1 VGRAVTE
8 RLISEIKIG
17 QRHRRDLG
25 DIEALARN
33 IKEIGLLHTFPV
45 TPSGE
50 LIAGERRLEACKL
63 LGWKNVPVHQVDID
77 SIARGELAENT
88 YRKDF
93 TPSEMVA
100 IARTVEQRERELAQ
114 QRMTLGKVSTGST
127 GKTRDKIAAPL
138 GTSGRTLEK
147 ARAVVEAAELEPEY
161 FGHLVSEMERTG
173 KVNAA
178 HRALRRTQDERRVLG
193 LTPVVGKFRSLVIDP
208 PWQYDA
214 DFLGRGKP
222 DYDTMSRDEL
232 LALPV
237 ESWAEENCHLYLWS
251 TNAMLPH
258 AFELMARWGFRYN
271 TTLTWAKPK
280 YGLGTHFRGQTEH
293 VLFGIRGI
301 LATRSNSISTLFEA
315 PVGKHSA
322 KPEKFYEIVRAASF
336 APHGE
341 AFQRTARPDF
351 KNLFARELRD
361 GGEQSEQKPD
371 IEQDVRERMPLT
383 GKAALAAIKAGK
395 WGAS

>member
-1 VGRAVTE
+1 MGRAVTH
-8 RLISEIKIG
+8 RLITEIRIG

-25 DIEALARN
+25 DLEALARN
-33 IKEIGLLHTFPV
+33 IREIGLLHTFPV

-63 LGWKNVPVHQVDID
+63 LGWTSVPVHEVDID

-100 IARTVEQRERELAQ
+100 IARTVEQRERELAR
-114 QRMTLGKVSTGST
+114 QRMTLGKISTGST
-127 GKTRDKIAAPL
+127 GKARDKIAAPL
-138 GTSGRTLEK
+138 GISGKKLEM
-147 ARAVVEAAELEPEY
+147 ARAVVEAAEREPER
-161 FGHLVSEMERTG
+161 FGHLVAEMDRTR
-173 KVNAA
+173 KVSAA
-178 HRALRRTQDERRVLG
+178 HRALRRIQDEQRVLG
-193 LTPVVGKFRSLVIDP
+193 LTPVVGKFRSIVIDP

-214 DFLGRGKP
+214 DFLGRGRP
-222 DYDTMSRDEL
+222 DYDTMSQEQL

-237 ESWAEENCHLYLWS
+237 ESWAEENSHLYLWS

-258 AFELMARWGFRYN
+258 AYRLMEHWGFRYN

-293 VLFGIRGI
+293 VLFGIRGT
-301 LATRSNSISTLFEA
+301 LATRVNNISTLFKA

-322 KPEKFYEIVRAASF
+322 KPEKFYKIVRAASF
-336 APHGE
+336 PPYAE
-341 AFQRTARPDF
+341 AFQRTPRPDF
-351 KNLFARELRD
+351 KNLF
-361 GGEQSEQKPD
+361 
-371 IEQDVRERMPLT
+371 VRQE
-383 GKAALAAIKAGK
+383 AA
-395 WGAS
+395 